1 MVVQTLEWGL
11 LCQILSWLGHSLIR
25 KSFAVQEK
33 KCIKSFLERD
43 FLTKFTL
50 LKGMSSTFPKVRKM
64 CFPNFRKIFSKNFPN
79 FRKIFSFFPKVR
91 KNIFRKFG
99 KIKFRCSHLLSIVVR
114 FLSQSTLYKTYFFQC
129 HSQFESYEY
138 HLYSPQKRPM
148 EIGNHKWPLIS
159 HCNPDGEAL
168 RVTIE
173 AFGVT
178 SGYQFHWS
186 RLTIQIPLFSFLTTC
201 EGPNCS
207 SWMQPFDLTSF
218 FVDFS

>member
-1 MVVQTLEWGL
+1 
-11 LCQILSWLGHSLIR
+11 
-25 KSFAVQEK
+25 
-33 KCIKSFLERD
+33 
-43 FLTKFTL
+43 
-50 LKGMSSTFPKVRKM
+50 MS
-64 CFPNFRKIFSKNFPN
+64 
-79 FRKIFSFFPKVR
+79 
-91 KNIFRKFG
+91 
-99 KIKFRCSHLLSIVVR
+99 
-114 FLSQSTLYKTYFFQC
+114 
-129 HSQFESYEY
+129 
-138 HLYSPQKRPM
+138 HLYSPQKWSM
-148 EIGNHKWPLIS
+148 EIGSHKWPLIS

-218 FVDFS
+218 FVDFSYFDVAISCHCHFMSFFLWIFTILEEHFGPSQVVGNEKDGICIVLSRDQWKLVTFEDYTNGTFGFLLSFGVFPCRKKEY